1 MITGTLARIGDEVFE
16 LQRPEIGELREPVTP
31 GSVGSITMPHK
42 RNPERSEHLDTL
54 ARLTRAA
61 AGVLL
66 DGMSGVHER
75 DGRSWKAE
83 WLVLPEACQLT
94 GAALGFAA
102 RLLEG
107 LRVDAARMRAN
118 LDAHGAAMTS
128 EPLMAVLAAR
138 IGKHSAHDAVYAA
151 AMAARDSGTDL
162 GEQLVAEGLLTKE
175 EVAAATD
182 PMRALGAAGAFVDRM
197 TGA

>member
-1 MITGTLARIGDEVFE
+1 
-16 LQRPEIGELREPVTP
+16 
-31 GSVGSITMPHK
+31 
-42 RNPERSEHLDTL
+42 
-54 ARLTRAA
+54 
-61 AGVLL
+61 
-66 DGMSGVHER
+66 
-75 DGRSWKAE
+75 
-83 WLVLPEACQLT
+83 
-94 GAALGFAA
+94 
-102 RLLEG
+102 
-107 LRVDAARMRAN
+107 MRAN

-151 AMAARDSGTDL
+151 AMAARDAGTDL

-182 PMRALGAAGAFVDRM
+182 PTRALGAAGAFVDRV